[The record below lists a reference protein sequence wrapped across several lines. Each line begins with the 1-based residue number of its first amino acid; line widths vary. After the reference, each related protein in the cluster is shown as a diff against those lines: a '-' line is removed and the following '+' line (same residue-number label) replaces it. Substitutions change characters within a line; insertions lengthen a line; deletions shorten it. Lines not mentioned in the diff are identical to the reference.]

1 MPAISSHAPG
11 KAIMFGEHAV
21 VYGQPAIAV
30 PVNQLKATTYILA
43 NPIGKPGEVFI
54 EAPDIGMIEM
64 LSALDEGHP
73 FKTAINETQ
82 KVLKIEHIPACKIR
96 IVSRIP
102 IASGLGSG
110 AAIAISLIRAF
121 SKFLGQDLLDSDVN
135 AIAFEVDKYYHGNP
149 SGIDNT
155 VITYEQPIYFIK
167 ENPFEIIKP
176 FCPIYLVIADT
187 GIKSST
193 REMVNSVRQRWSADG
208 RKYEGLFTEIGSITT
223 EAKIYIE
230 NGDYKNLG
238 SLMSQNQ
245 EILRKIEVSHPVL
258 DNLIDIAVKS
268 GALGAKL
275 SGAGGGGNI
284 IALAD
289 EDHIEEIIS
298 NLKNSGAQMVIS
310 TQVKERKR

>member
-11 KAIMFGEHAV
+11 KAILFGEHAV

-43 NPIGKPGEVFI
+43 NPNGKPGEVSI
-54 EAPDIGMIEM
+54 EAPNIRMTEM
-64 LSALDEGHP
+64 LSDLDEGHP
-73 FKTAINETQ
+73 LKTAINETQ
-82 KVLKIEHIPACKIR
+82 KVLKIKHIPACKIR
-96 IVSRIP
+96 IVSTIP

-155 VITYEQPIYFIK
+155 VITYGQPIYFIK
-167 ENPFEIIKP
+167 EIPFEIIKP
-176 FCPIYLVIADT
+176 YCPFNLVIADT

-193 REMVNSVRQRWSADG
+193 REMVNGVRQRWSTDS
-208 RKYEGLFTEIGSITT
+208 RKYEDLFTEIGSITT
-223 EAKIYIE
+223 VAKISIE
-230 NGDYKNLG
+230 NGDYQKLG

-245 EILRKIEVSHPVL
+245 EILRKIEVSHPAL
-258 DNLIDIAVKS
+258 DHLIDMAEKS

-284 IALAD
+284 IALTD
-289 EDHIEEIIS
+289 EDHNEELITT
-298 NLKNSGAQMVIS
+298 LKKAGAQLVIS
-310 TQVKERKR
+310 TQVKERKG

>member
-1 MPAISSHAPG
+1 MPAISSHTPG
-11 KAIMFGEHAV
+11 KAILFGEHAV

-43 NPIGKPGEVFI
+43 NPNGKPGEVSI
-54 EAPDIGMIEM
+54 EAPDIGMTEM
-64 LSALDEGHP
+64 LSDLDEGHP

-82 KVLKIEHIPACKIR
+82 KVLKIKHIPACKIR
-96 IVSRIP
+96 IVSSIP

-110 AAIAISLIRAF
+110 AAIAISLIRAIA
-121 SKFLGQDLLDSDVN
+121 KFLGQDLMDSDVN
-135 AIAFEVDKYYHGNP
+135 AIAFEVDKYFHGNP

-176 FCPIYLVIADT
+176 FCPFNLVIADT

-193 REMVNSVRQRWSADG
+193 REMVNGVRQRWSSDS
-208 RKYEGLFTEIGSITT
+208 RKYEGLFTEIGSFTT
-223 EAKIYIE
+223 EAKISIE
-230 NGDYKNLG
+230 NGDYQNLG

-258 DNLIDIAVKS
+258 DNLIDISVKS

-298 NLKNSGAQMVIS
+298 NLKNAGALMVIS
-310 TQVKERKR
+310 TQIKERMR